1 MPKNKGKGGKSRRRG
16 KNDAN
21 EQFNKRELRGK
32 DEGEEYGQ
40 VIKMLGNGRLEA
52 FCYDGKTRQCRIRG
66 KLQKKVWINKDD
78 IILVSLR
85 DFEDGKCD
93 VIHKYTPDEIAQLKK
108 SGKLPT
114 KATINDENEP
124 ENASDAEDI
133 GFTFEEL

>member
-1 MPKNKGKGGKSRRRG
+1 MQN
-16 KNDAN
+16 
-21 EQFNKRELRGK
+21 
-32 DEGEEYGQ
+32 
-40 VIKMLGNGRLEA
+40 
-52 FCYDGKTRQCRIRG
+52 TRQVA
-66 KLQKKVWINKDD
+66 KKKVWINKDD

>member
-66 KLQKKVWINKDD
+66 KLQKK
-78 IILVSLR
+78 
-85 DFEDGKCD
+85 
-93 VIHKYTPDEIAQLKK
+93 KY
-108 SGKLPT
+108 G
-114 KATINDENEP
+114 
-124 ENASDAEDI
+124 
-133 GFTFEEL
+133 